1 MENTDLNKKLSEII
15 SPNDDNKL
23 TDVNEGQE
31 VTIKVVDGLFEHAE
45 VLNKKYVTTDGRQ
58 LLKEVRFEQ

>member
-1 MENTDLNKKLSEII
+1 MENKDLNTKLSEII
-15 SPNDDNKL
+15 SSKEEE
-23 TDVNEGQE
+23 TQE
-31 VTIKVVDGLFEHAE
+31 QDAEVVVKVRDGLFEHTE

>member
-1 MENTDLNKKLSEII
+1 MENKDLNTKLSEIL
-15 SPNDDNKL
+15 SSKEEDNQKQEHE
-23 TDVNEGQE
+23 NE
-31 VTIKVVDGLFEHAE
+31 VVVKVRDGLFEHTE

>member
-15 SPNDDNKL
+15 SFENQSELENE
-23 TDVNEGQE
+23 NEEGQ
-31 VTIKVVDGLFEHAE
+31 VTIKIKDGLFEHAE
-45 VLNKKYVTTDGRQ
+45 VINKKYVTTDGRQ